1 MIIVWR
7 KDAARDLDAI
17 FDYVVERNRRAA
29 AILCDLIEQRV
40 GQLRDFANIGRLGRV
55 RGTRELVIAGT
66 PYIVAYR
73 VKGNTIDVLAV
84 IHGRRKWPHGFP
96 E

>member
-1 MIIVWR
+1 MRIVWR
-7 KDAARDLDAI
+7 KAAQHDLDAL

-29 AILCDLIEQRV
+29 PALCDLIEQRV
-40 GQLRDFANIGRLGRV
+40 GQLREFPIMGRPGRV
-55 RGTRELVIAGT
+55 AGTRELVIAGT

-73 VKGNTIDVLAV
+73 VKGETVDVLAV
-84 IHGRRKWPHGFP
+84 VHGRRRWPSIFT